1 MPLPNVTHMSLSCHV
16 INPVLNEP
24 YLTGG
29 GGALILITKD
39 GKPVA
44 RGTKIQNNLYKM
56 KVSIHKPSASCSK
69 KTVSTPQTF
78 QATEPSQSWETW
90 HKRYGHS
97 VRPDGW

>member
-1 MPLPNVTHMSLSCHV
+1 MTIIC
-16 INPVLNEP
+16 
-24 YLTGG
+24 GG